1 MANNHDWLSLV
12 NLSGLLVSE
21 PVLNDAF
28 PDGPPALENWQA
40 RRFRTEY
47 ERWLATQDRG
57 RWTNFI
63 LTTILGY
70 DYEHLRAGMSLP
82 LDVRIELTDTMQ
94 KLSPDRV
101 LMGADGD
108 KALLVYFADGELDRP
123 EQVTGRWKASPFTKL
138 DRLLRETRVPLGLLT
153 NGDDWRLVYA
163 APGLTTSSITWNAA
177 TWLDEVLTLRAF
189 RMLLGDPVQLQQMA
203 SDSQQRQADVTDQ
216 LGNQVLRALAILI
229 HELDTFDA
237 ASEDALLAGMSP
249 EDVYKMAL
257 FVMMRLVFI
266 LFAEENSLLP
276 HGDVFYDRGYG
287 LTYLWNR
294 LEHERREDPE
304 RFSEKLD
311 AWPSLLAAFNL
322 IYDGSPHPDFVMPAY
337 GGSLFD
343 PAQFPALLSPDL
355 RISNQ
360 SVWRMLRHLTTAESR
375 DGRQR
380 VSYRML
386 APEQLGYVY
395 EGLLGYTVKVAKEW
409 MIDPEGGLEPL
420 PFSHYQNALPA
431 GELYEFLRSITDV
444 HWSRVREWANEIEE
458 RAASGSEDERWIWEP
473 VVEMWIAPERRYLAP
488 EMGTR
493 KRGGIF
499 YTPPQLTSF
508 LVEQA
513 LEPQC
518 YADATI
524 RPARD
529 LLALTICDPAM
540 GSGAFLV
547 QAVRYLA
554 DCLLKAWDAAT
565 ADADGAKLVMPY
577 AERPGH
583 AREDYGPIPTDR
595 AEALIWARRLVAER
609 CIYGVDLNALAVEL
623 AKLSIWLVTLS
634 QDKPFTF
641 LDHRLRHGN
650 SLIGASFLQ
659 ETEIE
664 IKKGRVTTRGTV
676 RQIAFIPDA
685 ALAARK
691 DADKAEK
698 AAARERIKVNQ
709 NARQKIA
716 AGELYMFADMSVEQ
730 ALAALADRE
739 RDLAAPTLRPA
750 DYRSKQHLLAQV
762 LYQGDYPRL
771 KEIADLWCAVWFWPR
786 DLDRHGPPPTTQEYH
801 DAMYTILGL
810 PAIITTSDPR
820 LDRIRTAAREVAAR
834 EHFFH
839 WELEFPAIFTR
850 PNPGFDAMCG
860 NPPWEIVKPNS
871 QEFFET
877 YDPNFRRYAKQ
888 EAIDIATE
896 LFEADPSIE
905 SAWKAYETSQER
917 QAAFV
922 SSGII
927 YEFQG
932 RGDINTYKLFAERLF
947 GLIRSHGF
955 LGVVL
960 PSGIYMDLGTKEI
973 RQMLLDQG
981 HIQYLFSFS
990 NEKFFFPNVHHSF
1003 KFTMLGAQKGMF
1015 GNHFPAVFLFDPR
1028 VAIAPSEMNN
1038 VLDEAENLVYIP
1050 RDSIARFSPD
1060 SLSIMEFSNQ
1070 RDVQLA
1076 SKIYNAHPF
1085 LGEENQQGWNIR
1097 LAREFDMTN
1106 DSDLFQTDLT
1116 QLEDLFPVYE
1126 GRMIDQ
1132 YDHRKAY
1139 WVKGRGRTAIWE
1151 YSTSPDRFAADY
1163 PWRAQYYID
1172 HQVAIRRQQEL
1183 YGGPIWRIGICDV
1196 TSSVTVRSVLAA
1208 ILPKEVGVGN
1218 SVNTVVVVSPE
1229 GKAELNALVYLLT
1242 ILNSFVFDYIMR
1254 FKIKLH
1260 LNQFILSQGPVPRL
1274 QSGNRFFDAL
1284 VPRAARLTC
1293 TTPHFADLWQSVMG
1307 TPWEPPS
1314 GVTDPAA
1321 RQRLRDE
1328 IDALVAHLYG
1338 LSRDDFAHILGTF
1351 PLVFPP
1357 VAKVDQWT
1365 LDQDAIASDDAGT
1378 MNPKLYTLLKVY
1390 DEFAAIVE
1398 EWDRK

>member
-21 PVLNDAF
+21 PVLNDGF
-28 PDGPPALENWQA
+28 PDGPPVLESWQA

-63 LTTILGY
+63 LTTILSY
-70 DYEHLRAGMSLP
+70 DYDRLRAGMSLP
-82 LDVRIELTDTMQ
+82 PDVQIELTDTMQ

-101 LMGADGD
+101 LMGTDGD
-108 KALLVYFADGELDRP
+108 KALLVYFADGDLDRP
-123 EQVTGRWKASPFTKL
+123 EQITGRWKASPFTKL

-177 TWLDEVLTLRAF
+177 TWLDETLTLRAF
-189 RMLLGDPVQLQQMA
+189 YMLLGDPAQLQQMA
-203 SDSQQRQADVTDQ
+203 SESQQRQADVTNQ

-229 HELDTFDA
+229 HELDAFDA
-237 ASEDALLAGMSP
+237 ASEDTLLADMSP
-249 EDVYKMAL
+249 EDEYKMAL

-294 LEHERREDPE
+294 LEHEHREDPE

-311 AWPSLLAAFNL
+311 AWPSLLATFNL
-322 IYDGSPHPDFVMPAY
+322 IYEGSPHPDFVMPAY

-343 PAQFPALLSPDL
+343 PVQFPALMSPHL

-360 SVWRMLRHLTTAESR
+360 SVWGMLRHLTTAESR

-380 VSYRML
+380 VSYRTL
-386 APEQLGYVY
+386 NVEQLGYVY

-420 PFSHYQNALPA
+420 PFSRYQDALAA
-431 GELYEFLRSITDV
+431 GELYEYLRSITNV
-444 HWSRVREWANEIEE
+444 HWSQVREWASEIEE
-458 RAASGSEDERWIWEP
+458 RAASGSEDELWIWEP

-554 DCLLKAWDAAT
+554 DRLLEAWDAAT
-565 ADADGAKLVMPY
+565 ADANGAKLVMPY

-609 CIYGVDLNALAVEL
+609 CIHGVDLNALAVEL

-634 QDKPFTF
+634 KDKPFTF

-659 ETEIE
+659 ETELE
-664 IKKGRVTTRGTV
+664 VKQGRATGRRAV

-685 ALAARK
+685 ALAAHK
-691 DADKAEK
+691 NATAAEK
-698 AAARERIKVNQ
+698 AAARDRVRSNQ
-709 NARQKIA
+709 QALFAITGGQMGI
-716 AGELYMFADMSVEQ
+716 FADLSIEA
-730 ALAALADRE
+730 ALAALAERQ

-750 DYRSKQHLLAQV
+750 DYRSKEHLLAQV
-762 LYQGDYPRL
+762 LHQGDYPCL

-801 DAMYTILGL
+801 DAVYTILGL

-820 LDRIRTAAREVAAR
+820 LDRIRAAARDVAAR

-850 PNPGFDAMCG
+850 PNPGFDATCG
-860 NPPWEIVKPNS
+860 NPPWELVQENS
-871 QEFFET
+871 QEFFEA
-877 YDPNFRRYAKQ
+877 YDPNFRSYGKQ
-888 EAIDIATE
+888 EAVE
-896 LFEADPSIE
+896 VMESLMENDPSIAE
-905 SAWKAYETSQER
+905 SWMGYSQGIESQAEYLMSGASFHFCGTGKAY
-917 QAAFV
+917 
-922 SSGII
+922 
-927 YEFQG
+927 
-932 RGDINTYKLFAERLF
+932 TYKFFVERFALLLREGGYF
-947 GLIRSHGF
+947 GAI
-955 LGVVL
+955 V
-960 PSGIYMDLGTKEI
+960 PSGVYTDHGSTEL
-973 RQMLLDQG
+973 RRMLLEHMQLVG
-981 HIQYLFSFS
+981 LYGYENARQIFSI
-990 NEKFFFPNVHHSF
+990 HRSF
-1003 KFTMLGAQKGMF
+1003 KFVLLSAKRGGSTS
-1015 GNHFPAVFLFDPR
+1015 HFNAAFMRHSIGDL
-1028 VAIAPSEMNN
+1028 
-1038 VLDEAENLVYIP
+1038 AEIRETSLVMSH
-1050 RDSIARFSPD
+1050 DLVHRFSPD
-1060 SLSIMEFSNQ
+1060 SLSIMEFNSQ
-1070 RDVQLA
+1070 REIDIA
-1076 SKIYNAHPF
+1076 STIFDANPL
-1085 LGEENQQGWNIR
+1085 LGESVDDVWNVEFS
-1097 LAREFDMTN
+1097 RELNMTD
-1106 DSDLFQTDLT
+1106 DSYLFNSKGVG
-1116 QLEDLFPVYE
+1116 FPVYE
-1126 GRMIDQ
+1126 GKMIWQ
-1132 YDHRKAY
+1132 YDSFFSEPRY
-1139 WVKGRGRTAIWE
+1139 WIEEEAGAASINKYREQQRYQVYRLGFRDVASATNERT
-1151 YSTSPDRFAADY
+1151 
-1163 PWRAQYYID
+1163 YI
-1172 HQVAIRRQQEL
+1172 
-1183 YGGPIWRIGICDV
+1183 
-1196 TSSVTVRSVLAA
+1196 AA
-1208 ILPKEVGVGN
+1208 ILPPSTF
-1218 SVNTVVVVSPE
+1218 SVNSITCDSGE
-1229 GKAELNALVYLLT
+1229 KDYSEMFFLLAM
-1242 ILNSFVFDYIMR
+1242 LNSFSVDYIIR
-1254 FKIKLH
+1254 QKVTSHVNIFYAYQL
-1260 LNQFILSQGPVPRL
+1260 PVPRL
-1274 QSGNRFFDAL
+1274 QVGNPYFDAL

-1293 TTPHFADLWQSVMG
+1293 TTRHFADLWQSVMG
-1307 TPWEPPS
+1307 TPWDSSS

-1357 VAKVDQWT
+1357 VLT
-1365 LDQDAIASDDAGT
+1365 LDKTTLGQGAIASEEAGT

-1390 DEFAAIVE
+1390 DEFAEIARD
-1398 EWDRK
+1398 WPRQ